1 MESLL
6 LDNIDQPSDLK
17 NLDKEQVNQLC
28 AEIRQF
34 LLRNISRTG
43 GHLASNLGAVELTV
57 ALHRV
62 MTTPMDKIVFDVGHQ
77 CYTHK
82 LLTGRRSGFAKLRQ
96 LDGISGFPNPNES
109 EHDAFIA
116 GHGNTALSLSIGMA
130 WAKKIRHE
138 PGWVVAVIGDGAF
151 TGGMVY
157 EGMNNIGS
165 LDNLLVIL
173 NDNKMSISHNVGA
186 LARYLTHLRTT
197 TAYFDAKDNVRSFLD
212 SVPVVGTPLK
222 KALTEG
228 KTLLRRAMYHST
240 MFEDMGFQYIGPV
253 DGHNEEE
260 LERTLRTISQRP
272 GPHFLHVVTKKGKGY
287 QPAEMNPGNY
297 HGVSA
302 FDPDGMPDP
311 EVAPKESFST
321 TFGQALAREAAQNSR
336 ICAITAAM
344 KYGTGLQFFSH
355 SAPERFFDVGMAEQH
370 AVTFAAGLASQGM
383 LPVVCIYSTF
393 LQRSY
398 DQIIHDVNLLREN
411 VVFAIDRAGFVP
423 ADGETH
429 QGIYDPAFLSQLGMP
444 LYAPSNYQ
452 ELNYWLQQLLSDR
465 FHGPR
470 AIRYPRGGQDAA
482 LAEFGCTG
490 EDYDF
495 LRKADDATIVLVSYA
510 DELADLLQAER
521 ELQQKSIACDVM
533 KAVKLYPFT
542 CKMVADLSKY
552 KIILFAE
559 ECIANGSIGEH
570 LEYALQQNGWNG
582 RFIHCAVRNACLP
595 HASVAQIKQATGL
608 DAAHLVQAVQMA
620 VTKGE
625 NLL

>member
-17 NLDKEQVNQLC
+17 NLDKEQVNKLC

-157 EGMNNIGS
+157 EGMNNIEN

-173 NDNKMSISHNVGA
+173 NDNKMSISKNVGA

-197 TAYFDAKDNVRSFLD
+197 TAYFDAKDNVSSFLD
-212 SVPVVGTPLK
+212 GIPLVGAPLK

-228 KTLLRRAMYHST
+228 KTLVRRAMYHST

-272 GPHFLHVVTKKGKGY
+272 GPHFLHVVTKKGNGY

-344 KYGTGLQFFSH
+344 KYGTGLQFFAH
-355 SAPERFFDVGMAEQH
+355 EHPERFFDVGMAEQH

-398 DQIIHDVNLLREN
+398 DQILHDVNLLQEN

-429 QGIYDPAFLSQLGMP
+429 QGVYDPAFLSQVGMP
-444 LYAPSNYQ
+444 LYAPSNYA
-452 ELNYWLQQLLSDR
+452 ELTYWLHELLKDGCR
-465 FHGPR
+465 GPR
-470 AIRYPRGGQDAA
+470 AIRYPRGASKINDLPVPALEWGKAEVVRDGSDLAIWAVGREVRTALEAAGILGCSCRIVNTRFLKPFDKELFLSDAA
-482 LAEFGCTG
+482 KMPIFTI
-490 EDYDF
+490 EDNLEGAGLD
-495 LRKADDATIVLVSYA
+495 
-510 DELADLLQAER
+510 
-521 ELQQKSIACDVM
+521 SIAD
-533 KAVKLYPFT
+533 KLLINAGHHGVHHFAWP
-542 CKMVADLSKY
+542 AD
-552 KIILFAE
+552 KIIPHGTQSCLREKFGMTPKA
-559 ECIANGSIGEH
+559 IACKIRMI
-570 LEYALQQNGWNG
+570 LE
-582 RFIHCAVRNACLP
+582 RN
-595 HASVAQIKQATGL
+595 
-608 DAAHLVQAVQMA
+608 
-620 VTKGE
+620 
-625 NLL
+625 